1 MPGTYAMQAY
11 DAAQMIDSAIK
22 AAGGKLD
29 DKDAIR
35 KRSEA
40 ADFTSLRG
48 NFKIGPNHYPIQD
61 FYLVKVAK
69 RDDGKYQTQIEQ
81 EDLHRLRRQLC
92 QGLQDELSRLQRG
105 GSAAPLLANL

>member
-1 MPGTYAMQAY
+1 MQAY
-11 DAAQMIDSAIK
+11 DAAQMIDSAVK

-35 KRSEA
+35 KGLEA

-48 NFKIGPNHYPIQD
+48 DFKIGPNHYPIQN

-69 RDDGKYQTQIEQ
+69 RDDGKYQTEIVKKIFS
-81 EDLHRLRRQLC
+81 DYADNYAKDC
-92 QGLQDELSRLQRG
+92 KMK
-105 GSAAPLLANL
+105 